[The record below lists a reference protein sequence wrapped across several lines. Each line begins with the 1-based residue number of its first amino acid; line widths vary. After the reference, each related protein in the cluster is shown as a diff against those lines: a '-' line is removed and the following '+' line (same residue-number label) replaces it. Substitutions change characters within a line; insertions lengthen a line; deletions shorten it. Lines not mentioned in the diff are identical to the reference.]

1 MTPRRSR
8 RDLARELEA
17 LVDDVGS
24 ESDTARAVVWSDP
37 ETGEWF
43 DTPERA
49 GEPLEKAD
57 VDPGVVWSD
66 ETVSTPWSPG
76 EVEA

>member
-1 MTPRRSR
+1 MTRRSR
-8 RDLARELEA
+8 RELARELEA
-17 LVDDVGS
+17 LVDDVDD
-24 ESDTARAVVWSDP
+24 SDSGRAVVWSDT

-49 GEPLEKAD
+49 GEPLEKGD
-57 VDPGVVWSD
+57 VEPAVVWSD

>member
-8 RDLARELEA
+8 RELARDLEA
-17 LVDDVGS
+17 LVDDVDGS
-24 ESDTARAVVWSDP
+24 ESGRAVVWSDP

-49 GEPLEKAD
+49 GAPLEKSD
-57 VDPGVVWSD
+57 VDPAVVWAD